1 MTFEELQLNDQLI
14 ESISYMGF
22 EKATPIQEQA
32 IPLIMEGSDMI
43 ACAQTGTGKTAAF
56 ILPVLHK
63 LIEGESSGKIS
74 TVVICPTR
82 ELAIQIDQQIQGFTY
97 FTSIESIAI
106 YGGGD
111 GEDWVE
117 EKRAIQKGVDII
129 VATPGKF
136 IAHLN
141 MGYMD
146 LSAVKYAILDEADR
160 MLDIGF
166 HDDIVKIF
174 KHISDQRQTLMF
186 SATMPP
192 KIRQLASQI
201 LKDPK
206 EVSIAISKPAEGV
219 LQAAYLCYDTNKAAF
234 IKHLIEDKPSCKSII
249 IFTSTK
255 KEVSELVRTLRN
267 KNYKVEGISSD
278 LEQSEREEAL
288 RRFRSRETRVVVA
301 TDVLS
306 RGIDIKDINL
316 VINYS
321 VPGDAEDYVHRIGRT
336 ARADTT
342 GIAVTLINPDDQYK
356 FLRIERLMER
366 EVMKLPISETIGES
380 PAWSPTSGG
389 GKGKGKGG
397 KKPFRKGGG
406 KGRRHHRSGGGGH
419 QQKNK

>member
-1 MTFEELQLNDQLI
+1 MRFEELGLNEQLI

-22 EKATPIQEQA
+22 KNATPIQEQA
-32 IPLIMEGSDMI
+32 IPAIIAGKDLI

-56 ILPVLHK
+56 ILPVIHALSMN
-63 LIEGESSGKIS
+63 ETSNNKIS
-74 TVVICPTR
+74 TVVIVPTR

-97 FTSIESIAI
+97 FTKVESIAI

-111 GEDWVE
+111 GEDWDE
-117 EKRAIQKGVDII
+117 EKRAIRKGVDIL

-146 LSAVKYAILDEADR
+146 LTGVKYAILDEADR

-166 HDDIVKIF
+166 HDDIIKIF
-174 KHISDQRQTLMF
+174 SKLPNQRQTLMF
-186 SATMPP
+186 SATMPK
-192 KIRQLASQI
+192 KIRELSAKI
-201 LKDPK
+201 LNEPK
-206 EVSIAISKPAEGV
+206 EISIAISKPAEGV
-219 LQAAYLCYDTNKAAF
+219 LQAAYLCYDTHKANF
-234 IKHLIEDKPSCKSII
+234 IKQLIEDKPSCKSII

-255 KEVSELVRTLRN
+255 KDVSELVRTLRN
-267 KNYKVEGISSD
+267 PHYKVEGISSD
-278 LEQSEREEAL
+278 LEQQAREEAL
-288 RRFRSRETRVVVA
+288 LRFRNKETRVVVA

-321 VPGDAEDYVHRIGRT
+321 VPTDAEDYVHRIGRT

-342 GIAVTLINPDDQYK
+342 GIAVTLINEEDQYK

-366 EVMKLPISETIGES
+366 EVLKLPIPENLGNS
-380 PAWSPTSGG
+380 PAWNPTGQQRSGKSNQG
-389 GKGKGKGG
+389 RKGKKFNRNNRG
-397 KKPFRKGGG
+397 P
-406 KGRRHHRSGGGGH
+406 RH
-419 QQKNK
+419 QKSQ

>member
-1 MTFEELQLNDQLI
+1 MTFNELGLNDQLI

-32 IPLIMEGSDMI
+32 IPEILKGEDMI

-56 ILPVLHK
+56 ILPIIHN
-63 LIEGESSGKIS
+63 LIEVNAEKHTIS
-74 TVVICPTR
+74 TIVIVPTR

-106 YGGGD
+106 YGGGG
-111 GEDWVE
+111 GEDWAD
-117 EKRAIQKGVDII
+117 EKKAIEKGVDII

-146 LSAVKYAILDEADR
+146 LSHVKYAILDEADR

-166 HDDIVKIF
+166 HDDILRIF
-174 KHISDQRQTLMF
+174 SKMPKERQTLMF
-186 SATMPP
+186 SATMPT
-192 KIRQLASQI
+192 KIRELSSEI
-201 LKDPK
+201 LKSPK
-206 EVSIAISKPAEGV
+206 EISIAISKPAEGV
-219 LQAAYLCYDTNKAAF
+219 LQAAYLCYDPNKPAF
-234 IKHLIEDKPSCKSII
+234 IKKLIEDKPSCKSIL

-267 KNYKVEGISSD
+267 PNYTVQGISSD

-288 RRFRSRETRVVVA
+288 RKFRSRETRVVVA

-316 VINYS
+316 VVNYS

-336 ARADTT
+336 ARAETT
-342 GIAVTLINPDDQYK
+342 GIAVTLINPDDMYK

-366 EVMKLPISETIGES
+366 EVIKLPIAEEIGKS
-380 PAWSPTSGG
+380 PEWDPTGGSGG
-389 GKGKGKGG
+389 G
-397 KKPFRKGGG
+397 RKGGG
-406 KGRRHHRSGGGGH
+406 KSNFKGKRNNRGSKR
-419 QQKNK
+419 